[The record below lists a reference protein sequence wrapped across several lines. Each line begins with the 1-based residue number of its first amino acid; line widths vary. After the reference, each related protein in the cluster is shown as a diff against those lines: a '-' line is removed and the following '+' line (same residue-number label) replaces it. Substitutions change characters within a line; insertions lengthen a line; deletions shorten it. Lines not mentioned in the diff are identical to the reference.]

1 MLEVRFQT
9 LLFTLILIN
18 TIKKLR
24 NFSVPELVVENRS
37 LMPQRRLNGRQD
49 LSLE

>member
-9 LLFTLILIN
+9 LLFTLILIH

-24 NFSVPELVVENRS
+24 NVSVPELGVENGN